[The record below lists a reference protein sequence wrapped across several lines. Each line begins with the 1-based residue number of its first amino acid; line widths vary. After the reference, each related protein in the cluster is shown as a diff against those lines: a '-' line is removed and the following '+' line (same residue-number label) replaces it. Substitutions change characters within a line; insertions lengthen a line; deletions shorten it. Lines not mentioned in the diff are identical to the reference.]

1 MAYYAFTV
9 PGVEGLL
16 AREIADGGGRVSER
30 RSGVVFFE
38 WQGDQ
43 GALLHLGLA
52 EDVFAL
58 VARQEVSFEKDGLR
72 QIEALVQGAPSWE
85 RALLHQGLECRTQL
99 GGCKLR
105 FVCRSEDVWFSNN
118 PPRAPAKRTRAR
130 PGGSAAKRRKLTTLM
145 QKKLG
150 KDAGPNALSSQ
161 PTATPAPL
169 PSAHKLRPLPE
180 AEAVAS

>member
-72 QIEALVQGAPSWE
+72 QIEALV
-85 RALLHQGLECRTQL
+85 
-99 GGCKLR
+99 
-105 FVCRSEDVWFSNN
+105 
-118 PPRAPAKRTRAR
+118 
-130 PGGSAAKRRKLTTLM
+130 
-145 QKKLG
+145 
-150 KDAGPNALSSQ
+150 
-161 PTATPAPL
+161 
-169 PSAHKLRPLPE
+169 
-180 AEAVAS
+180 